1 MQIVKVRLRKPT
13 RVYSFLCEDIEL
25 KRDEHCIVETE
36 RGLEFGSCVLP
47 PEPCPEEDKNQ
58 YSMHVLRRAHEED
71 EADFA
76 KLLEEEANARAICHE
91 CIQSRQLPMKIVDA
105 EYTFDRHKVIL
116 YFTADERVDFRD
128 LVRELAKHL
137 KTRIELRHIQVR
149 DEAKLIGG
157 IGVCGRELCC
167 STWLREF
174 KPISMKMAKRQNLSL
189 NPAKISGQCGRL
201 LCCLSYENEL
211 YQNKK
216 SIVMAERE
224 AEQAAE
230 AARRE
235 AEGEEAEPEWSE
247 EDPFPDAEIY
257 TAYAGGRPPTLEELD
272 DPEDAGP
279 SAVADLG
286 AENSA
291 DDEEGED
298 PEETAPEKQDA
309 PKKPKR
315 SKNRRGK
322 KRGNRRKRG
331 GKGGS
336 GSNGSNNK

>member
-25 KRDEHCIVETE
+25 KRDDHCIVETE
-36 RGLEFGSCVLP
+36 RGIEFGACVLP
-47 PEPCPEEDKNQ
+47 PEPCSEEDKNQ

-76 KLLEEEANARAICHE
+76 RILEDEAKARTICQE
-91 CIQSRQLPMKIVDA
+91 CIQTRRLPMKIVDA
-105 EYTFDRHKVIL
+105 EYAFDRHKVVL

-157 IGVCGRELCC
+157 LGVCGRELCC

-216 SIVMAERE
+216 SVVMAERE

-235 AEGEEAEPEWSE
+235 AEGEDAEPEWS

-257 TAYAGGRPPTLEELD
+257 TAYAGGRPPSLEELD
-272 DPEDAGP
+272 DPGDAGP
-279 SAVADLG
+279 SAVADLSAG
-286 AENSA
+286 DSAEDDSEEPVESA
-291 DDEEGED
+291 PDQQE
-298 PEETAPEKQDA
+298 A
-309 PKKPKR
+309 PKEPKR
-315 SKNRRGK
+315 SKGRRGK

-336 GSNGSNNK
+336 GPNGTSGK

>member
-47 PEPCPEEDKNQ
+47 PEACPEEDKNQ

-76 KLLEEEANARAICHE
+76 KILDDEAKARTICQE
-91 CIQSRQLPMKIVDA
+91 CIQTRRLPMKIVDA
-105 EYTFDRHKVIL
+105 EYAFDRHKVVL

-157 IGVCGRELCC
+157 LGVCGRELCC
-167 STWLREF
+167 STWLRDF

-216 SIVMAERE
+216 SIVMAQRE

-235 AEGEEAEPEWSE
+235 AQGEDAEPEWL

-257 TAYAGGRPPTLEELD
+257 TAYAGGRPPSLEELE
-272 DPEDAGP
+272 DPGDAGP
-279 SAVADLG
+279 SAVADL
-286 AENSA
+286 SA
-291 DDEEGED
+291 GDSVEEDGEET
-298 PEETAPEKQDA
+298 EETAADKQDSPEKSR
-309 PKKPKR
+309 R
-315 SKNRRGK
+315 SKGRRGK
-322 KRGNRRKRG
+322 KRGNRRRRG

-336 GSNGSNNK
+336 GSNGSGGK

>member
-36 RGLEFGSCVLP
+36 RGIEFGACVLP
-47 PEPCPEEDKNQ
+47 PEPCTEDVKNQ

-76 KLLEEEANARAICHE
+76 RILEDEVSARAICRE
-91 CIQSRQLPMKIVDA
+91 CIETRRLPMKIVDA

-116 YFTADERVDFRD
+116 YFTADERVDFRE

-174 KPISMKMAKRQNLSL
+174 QPISMKMAKRQNLSL

-224 AEQAAE
+224 AEQAAK

-235 AEGEEAEPEWSE
+235 AEGGHAESEWPE

-257 TAYAGGRPPTLEELD
+257 TAYAGGRPPSLEELD
-272 DPEDAGP
+272 DPGDAGP
-279 SAVADLG
+279 SAVADISAG
-286 AENSA
+286 DSAGEDGEEPEASA
-291 DDEEGED
+291 DEQEES
-298 PEETAPEKQDA
+298 
-309 PKKPKR
+309 PKKSRR
-315 SKNRRGK
+315 SKSRRGK

-336 GSNGSNNK
+336 SSNGTSNK